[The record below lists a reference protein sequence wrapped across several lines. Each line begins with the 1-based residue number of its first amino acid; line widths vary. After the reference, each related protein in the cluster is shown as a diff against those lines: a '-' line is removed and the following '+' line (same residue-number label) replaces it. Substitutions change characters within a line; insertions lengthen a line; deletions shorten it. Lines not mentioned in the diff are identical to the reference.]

1 MYLEFNDYVALGG
14 ILEGDVAVPL
24 LKKAERNINALT
36 FNRIVAK
43 GFDNLSLWQQDI
55 IKEVIQ
61 EYVEWMYSNEALL
74 NTYLKSYSIN
84 GTSMTIDGAWNV
96 CIARGVAI
104 PMDLY
109 TTLENT
115 GLCNLSVFHR
125 F

>member
-43 GFDNLSLWQQDI
+43 GFGNLSLWQQDI

-96 CIARGVAI
+96 YVASGVAI
-104 PMDLY
+104 PANLY